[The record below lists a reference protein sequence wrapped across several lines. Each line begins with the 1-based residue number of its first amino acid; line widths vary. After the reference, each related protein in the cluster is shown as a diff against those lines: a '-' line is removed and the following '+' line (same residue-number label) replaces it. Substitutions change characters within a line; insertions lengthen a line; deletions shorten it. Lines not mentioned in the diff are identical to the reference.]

1 MSLEGKTVYEKR
13 MLPIIKYSD
22 IQIYLKFLLDAVNYA
37 TVSSAPLILIYQV
50 QANSVSLFGCSP
62 AADKKASTNIAVVY
76 SDACAQYERL
86 LKRQGSI

>member
-50 QANSVSLFGCSP
+50 QANSVSTAF
-62 AADKKASTNIAVVY
+62 VY